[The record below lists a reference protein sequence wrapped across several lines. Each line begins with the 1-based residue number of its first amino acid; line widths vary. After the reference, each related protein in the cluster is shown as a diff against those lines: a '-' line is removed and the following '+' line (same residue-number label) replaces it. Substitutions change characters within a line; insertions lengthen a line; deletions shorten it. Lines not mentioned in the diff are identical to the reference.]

1 MSLALKPHPDDLT
14 SKQAD
19 ENCEHF
25 FDLLGQL
32 ETLLTRTAAA
42 ASNLQQPRHVAYPL
56 TAWLDSISEQVESLK
71 NVAKT
76 L

>member
-32 ETLLTRTAAA
+32 ETLLSNVAAA
-42 ASNLQQPRHVAYPL
+42 GR
-56 TAWLDSISEQVESLK
+56 
-71 NVAKT
+71 
-76 L
+76 